1 MRTFSKII
9 AEFNQ
14 AEFAVSLNRKL
25 EKPRRTALLY
35 IRWLYILFLAKKSF
49 DEGMREFIG
58 AHKTGV
64 HDGTMDQLEE
74 GKCLFK
80 AMEDPLTVRWYF
92 PLYISLYF

>member
-35 IRWLYILFLAKKSF
+35 IRWLYILFLAKNHLMKECGSSLAPT
-49 DEGMREFIG
+49 RQ
-58 AHKTGV
+58 V
-64 HDGTMDQLEE
+64 STMAQW
-74 GKCLFK
+74 
-80 AMEDPLTVRWYF
+80 TN
-92 PLYISLYF
+92 